1 MLVLGGVSH
10 MVMELAK
17 ARGAEVVTTASAA
30 KHSQSHVIESR
41 YVTLL
46 NIMFGPT
53 CTSLIVLAELL
64 RSHLIFKG
72 TQVAAYRK
80 YGAERDGAPRATRV
94 GSMGHRPLSYR
105 AQRSEQR

>member
-30 KHSQSHVIESR
+30 KHSQSHVIKSR

-53 CTSLIVLAELL
+53 CTSLIVL
-64 RSHLIFKG
+64 RR
-72 TQVAAYRK
+72 VAALT
-80 YGAERDGAPRATRV
+80 PHFQ
-94 GSMGHRPLSYR
+94 GHTSCCLPKIRR
-105 AQRSEQR
+105 

>member
-53 CTSLIVLAELL
+53 CTSLGRRPSNL
-64 RSHLIFKG
+64 RVCLNRLEG
-72 TQVAAYRK
+72 T
-80 YGAERDGAPRATRV
+80 
-94 GSMGHRPLSYR
+94 
-105 AQRSEQR
+105 